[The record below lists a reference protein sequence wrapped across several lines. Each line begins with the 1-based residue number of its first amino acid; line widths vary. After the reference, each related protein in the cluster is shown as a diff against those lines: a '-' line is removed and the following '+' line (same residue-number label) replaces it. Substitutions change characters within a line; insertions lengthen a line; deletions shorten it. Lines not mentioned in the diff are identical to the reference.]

1 MREKQS
7 YCCTSFFLFCCC
19 FKQLNEISN
28 VHNEQKCID
37 LIHGTGLLKMTGYL
51 INQYLFFIS
60 VIYIYIFL
68 LISMLNDMVRN
79 IITLVALLYIFGNKQ
94 KI

>member
-1 MREKQS
+1 MNAKCFSGPKAMREKQS

-37 LIHGTGLLKMTGYL
+37 LIHGTDLLKMTGYL
-51 INQYLFFIS
+51 INQS
-60 VIYIYIFL
+60 RA
-68 LISMLNDMVRN
+68 SS
-79 IITLVALLYIFGNKQ
+79 TCK
-94 KI
+94 

>member
-7 YCCTSFFLFCCC
+7 YCCTSFFLF
-19 FKQLNEISN
+19 FVVVVLNEISN

-51 INQYLFFIS
+51 INQS
-60 VIYIYIFL
+60 RA
-68 LISMLNDMVRN
+68 SS
-79 IITLVALLYIFGNKQ
+79 TCK
-94 KI
+94 